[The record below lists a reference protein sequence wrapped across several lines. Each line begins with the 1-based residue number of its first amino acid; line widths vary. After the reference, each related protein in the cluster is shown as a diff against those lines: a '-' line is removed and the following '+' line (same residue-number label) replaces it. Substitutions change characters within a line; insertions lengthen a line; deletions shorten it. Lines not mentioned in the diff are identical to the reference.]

1 MLRLKMLIGFG
12 AAALAISALLIT
24 KGKSMPAPDNP
35 PAKPSSVE
43 KATFGAGCFWCS
55 EAVFLQLKG
64 VKSVVSGYSGGSAK
78 NPTYQQVCD
87 GTTGHAEVIQV
98 TYDPSVITF
107 PELLEVFWQTHDPTT
122 KNRQGN
128 DIGSQYRS
136 AIFYHSDE
144 QRRLAEEYKRS
155 STRRA
160 LSAPIGD
167 GNHGVQRALPRR
179 GLPPELFRAQPE
191 PGVLQRRHS
200 AEARQAEESLCGQ
213 TQDRPAE
220 VTPKIARKA
229 ARAA

>member
-1 MLRLKMLIGFG
+1 MAKTNLLASVGIATM
-12 AAALAISALLIT
+12 AISALLIT

-35 PAKPSSVE
+35 PAKPASVE

-64 VKSVVSGYSGGSAK
+64 VKSVVSGYSGGHTK

-98 TYDPSVITF
+98 TFDPSVITF

-136 AIFYHSDE
+136 AVFYHNDE
-144 QRRLAEEYKRS
+144 QRRLAEEYKKKLDASVRSAPRS
-155 STRRA
+155 SRK
-160 LSAPIGD
+160 S
-167 GNHGVQRALPRR
+167 QRSKNSILPRTIIKTILR
-179 GLPPELFRAQPE
+179 ETRI
-191 PGVLQRRHS
+191 
-200 AEARQAEESLCGQ
+200 
-213 TQDRPAE
+213 RPTA
-220 VTPKIARKA
+220 TP
-229 ARAA
+229 